1 MKWSFAFLLLGLLS
15 SARVHAQVSPQNGAA
30 QFSIPL
36 YNCSDAGNRLS
47 LSASLNYVDGSG
59 LPVSEMASA
68 VGTGWQLDCGG
79 VIQRI
84 QHGEPDDQKMDN
96 PPDFTTSTAQYE
108 ISYYPNGYL
117 YTTYLP
123 TDQINNGGAYTP
135 YESSLYA
142 ATAAVN
148 YKQPPQYLAD
158 RDQDVFAFNF
168 NGRSGQF
175 VIGKNGQVVTLV
187 DSKLKISFQ
196 TADMTGQNI
205 RTTINQF
212 TITDESGIQYI
223 YKDMELGYVCDYT
236 DLRVVNS
243 LNENIN
249 SIPSFNI
256 SLMDK
261 LANNGT
267 AMNVVLGVPDGWYV
281 VNKWYLSAI
290 VNPFTAKQITFQY
303 TMYEEDVN
311 TDQSVSAGYPNN
323 NLSVAL
329 NATIYWNRY
338 KVKALRLSGVTLSN
352 AEQLNFIY
360 ASTPRVDLPHQ
371 NTLNQLQVSYK
382 GNIVYNWQFNYGY
395 MVGIDYAVKA
405 PTDSYTPAE
414 TDWSRLCL
422 LSVQKVG
429 LLGIS
434 QPPYQFSY
442 NLGSSAHP
450 FNLVPPMFSIFKGT
464 GGYYNAVR
472 YLTGPSKEGFV
483 DNYYAPADVNGWI
496 KNSPT
501 TDFLE
506 IGGQAQYGILQSVTY
521 PYGGSLS
528 YTYSDNDVLVNGA
541 DFAIGGVRVQ
551 QTTEY
556 DGVSHTNDVIKQ
568 YNYVNSDESTSSG
581 WGGETFSFS
590 TTGTSVAT
598 GCASSET
605 PAGLLKQT
613 ATTYLVQSFATGTV
627 SIASA
632 EAVASEVFDVLGQ
645 FVVAY
650 IVSTIISSSQSPP
663 TTTTPYTLHVAQAFS
678 SNNPLPWGYART
690 EVVTLNGSST
700 AGKIVYTFSNP
711 NNAGDVPFQV
721 PNLAVNY
728 SNRPRC
734 APWTYG
740 LPETITL
747 YDNNGNYVKQTVNH
761 YLFPVTTLTNS
772 NFASTSWAT
781 TGAEYGCT
789 VTNSD
794 VSSSYISQDGPYY
807 PITGHVVLDHTDE
820 IVYNAAQQSTTTTTT
835 FGYDPNYQL
844 NSKTTT
850 NSKGET
856 IAVHY
861 YHPYDYSSATSGIA
875 IMNQSSSNIFAPVIS
890 TESYITKSDGNAYLT
905 GASATDYQV
914 APDGDPKPS
923 ITYTFQNPVPVSTST
938 LQPFNPS
945 SVQRDS
951 NYYKQ
956 VASYGYDLNGNM
968 VQTVTGGN
976 RITSGLYDYSGQL
989 QVASVVNASYN
1000 DIGYTSFE
1008 AEGSKSGARVNTA
1021 AIVSTDART
1030 GNNSFNL
1037 SDPSNSSNGYFGFS
1051 GFNNSLSYIVSFWS
1065 KSGSACLT
1073 GSRSGSTVFNSCQG
1087 GSGWKQGET
1096 VNGWTYF
1103 EVQISNIDAISA
1115 SGSGLL
1121 DEFRIYPVGA
1131 QMKTTTYAPLVG
1143 KTSECGVDGKV
1154 MYYQYDELGRL
1165 RYILDDQMNIVR
1177 MYDYNYK
1184 Q

>member
-1 MKWSFAFLLLGLLS
+1 MKWSFAFLFLCSLQGT
-15 SARVHAQVSPQNGAA
+15 AQVNPQNGAA

-36 YNCSDAGNRLS
+36 YTNTDQGNRLS

-59 LPVSEMASA
+59 LPVSEMASS

-96 PPDFTTSTAQYE
+96 PPDFITSTAQYE
-108 ISYYPNGYL
+108 LSYYPNGYL

-123 TDQINNGGAYTP
+123 TDQINNGGAYMP
-135 YESSLYA
+135 YESSLYS

-158 RDQDVFAFNF
+158 RDQDVFAFTF

-187 DSKLKISFQ
+187 DSKLKVSFQ

-212 TITDESGIQYI
+212 TITDEAGIQYI

-243 LNENIN
+243 LNENIYN
-249 SIPSFNI
+249 ILPANI
-256 SLMDK
+256 SLMYK

-267 AMNVVLGVPDGWYV
+267 GMNVVLGVPDGWFV

-290 VNPFTAKQITFQY
+290 VNPFTTKQITFQY

-311 TDQSVSAGYPNN
+311 TDQSISAAYPNN

-329 NATIYWNRY
+329 NATIFWNKY

-382 GNIVYNWQFNYGY
+382 GNIVYSWQFNYGY
-395 MVGIDYAVKA
+395 MVGIDYAVKV
-405 PTDSYTPAE
+405 PTDSYTSAE

-434 QPPYQFSY
+434 QPPYRFSY

-464 GGYYNAVR
+464 GGYYNAIR
-472 YLTGPSKEGFV
+472 YLTGPSQEGFM

-501 TDFLE
+501 TNFLE
-506 IGGQAQYGILQSVTY
+506 ITGQAQYGILQSVTY

-528 YTYSDNDVLVNGA
+528 YTYSDNDVIVNGA

-551 QTTEY
+551 QTTAY

-581 WGGETFSFS
+581 WGGETFSFAS
-590 TTGTSVAT
+590 TGTSVAS
-598 GCASSET
+598 GCT
-605 PAGLLKQT
+605 
-613 ATTYLVQSFATGTV
+613 
-627 SIASA
+627 SA
-632 EAVASEVFDVLGQ
+632 EAPAGFATQFAKSYVQDQFISGAIINVGEEAVVSEVCDALGQ

-650 IVSTIISSSQSPP
+650 MVSAIISSTQSPP
-663 TTTTPYTLHVAQAFS
+663 TTTTPYTIHVAQAYS

-690 EVVTLNGSST
+690 EVVTLNGSTT
-700 AGKIVYTFSNP
+700 AGKVVYTFSNP
-711 NNAGDVPFQV
+711 NNSADVPFQV

-734 APWTYG
+734 APWAYG

-747 YDNNGNYVKQTVNH
+747 YDNNGKLVKQTVNH
-761 YLFPVTTLTNS
+761 YLFPITTLTNS
-772 NFASTSWAT
+772 NFASSSWTT
-781 TGAEYGCT
+781 TGGEYGCG
-789 VTNSD
+789 VTNTD
-794 VSSSYISQDGPYY
+794 VTTSYISQDAPYY
-807 PITGHVVLDHTDE
+807 PITGHVALDHTDE
-820 IVYNAAQQSTTTTTT
+820 IVYNAPQQSTTTTTT

-850 NSKGET
+850 NSKGEA
-856 IAVHY
+856 IALHY
-861 YHPYDYSSATSGIA
+861 YHPYDYSGATSGVA
-875 IMNQSSSNIFAPVIS
+875 LMNQSSSNIFSPVIS
-890 TESYITKSDGNAYLT
+890 TESYITKSDGTTYLT

-914 APDGDPKPS
+914 AADGDPKPS
-923 ITYTFQNPVPVSTST
+923 VTYSFQNPVPVSTTT
-938 LQPFNPS
+938 LHAFNPS
-945 SVQRDS
+945 SVQRDP
-951 NYYKQ
+951 NYYNQ
-956 VASYGYDLNGNM
+956 VESYGYDLNGNA
-968 VQTVTGGN
+968 VQAITGRN

-989 QVASVVNASYN
+989 QVATVGNASYN
-1000 DIGYTSFE
+1000 DIGHTSFE
-1008 AEGSKSGARVNTA
+1008 AEGSKSGAKVNAA
-1021 AIVSTDART
+1021 AIVSSDART

-1037 SDPSNSSNGYFGFS
+1037 SDPSNSSNGYFSFS
-1051 GFNNSLSYIVSFWS
+1051 GFNSTLSYIVSFWS

-1073 GSRSGSTVFNSCQG
+1073 GSRSGSTVFSSCQG
-1087 GSGWKQGET
+1087 ASGWKQGET
-1096 VNGWTYF
+1096 VNGWTYY
-1103 EVQISNIDAISA
+1103 EVQINNMDAVSA
-1115 SGSGLL
+1115 SGTGLL
-1121 DEFRIYPVGA
+1121 DEFRIYPIGA
-1131 QMKTTTYAPLVG
+1131 QMKTATYSPLVG
-1143 KTSECGVDGKV
+1143 KTSECGFDGKV
-1154 MYYQYDELGRL
+1154 IYYQYDELGRV
-1165 RYILDDQMNIVR
+1165 RYILDDQKNIVR
-1177 MYDYNYK
+1177 LYDYNYK